1 MMCDPVDMTETG
13 LREAK
18 RRATAHAL
26 AEAAFDLAVERGVD
40 GFTID
45 DVAARAGYSRRTFAN
60 HFTCKEEAITG
71 LAVERLKEGLE
82 TMPDVPE
89 DTALL
94 DWLMALARHQ
104 LSGGMLPLLQQL
116 RRLAGEHRGLEPY
129 LADVQLQI
137 RRTAQEAVSA
147 RAGSNVSRLSS
158 HILVGAAYGA
168 LMSVL
173 DGRVPI
179 RFPGDPTTADETVD
193 LPDGAVTVDDF
204 LMTVF
209 THLRQGF

>member
-1 MMCDPVDMTETG
+1 MTITLVTELG

-26 AEAAFDLAVERGVD
+26 ARAAFDLAVERGVD
-40 GFTID
+40 DFTID
-45 DVAARAGYSRRTFAN
+45 DVATRAGYSRRTFAN
-60 HFTCKEEAITG
+60 HFSCKEEAITG
-71 LAVERLKEGLE
+71 LAVERLREGLE
-82 TMPDVPE
+82 TLPPMPE
-89 DTALL
+89 DTPLL

-104 LSGGMLPLLQQL
+104 LSGGMLGLLQQL
-116 RRLAGEHRGLEPY
+116 RQLAQEHHGLEPY

-137 RRTAQEAVSA
+137 RRMAQGAVAA

-158 HILVGAAYGA
+158 HILVGAAFGA

-179 RFPGDPTTADETVD
+179 RLPGDPQPTSD
-193 LPDGAVTVDDF
+193 DGNGDAVTVDEF
-204 LMTVF
+204 LTTVF
-209 THLRQGF
+209 THLRRGF

>member
-1 MMCDPVDMTETG
+1 MGDMTALG

-45 DVAARAGYSRRTFAN
+45 DIASRAGYSRRTFAN
-60 HFTCKEEAITG
+60 HFSCKEEAITG
-71 LAVERLKEGLE
+71 LAVERLRQGLE
-82 TMPDVPE
+82 TLPDLPE
-89 DTALL
+89 DTPLL
-94 DWLMALARHQ
+94 DWLMVLARHQ

-116 RRLAGEHRGLEPY
+116 RGMVREHHGLEPY

-137 RRTAQEAVSA
+137 RRMAQEAVAA

-179 RFPGDPTTADETVD
+179 RLPGDSEQPSSDDDTADEAISMD
-193 LPDGAVTVDDF
+193 EF
-204 LMTVF
+204 LATVF
-209 THLRQGF
+209 THLRRGF

>member
-1 MMCDPVDMTETG
+1 MTEKG

-45 DVAARAGYSRRTFAN
+45 DVATRAGYSRRTFAN
-60 HFTCKEEAITG
+60 HFACKEEAITA

-82 TMPDVPE
+82 TMPPMPQ
-89 DTALL
+89 DTPLIE
-94 DWLMALARHQ
+94 WLMALARHQ

-116 RRLAGEHRGLEPY
+116 RGMAREHHGLEPY
-129 LADVQLQI
+129 LADVQVQI
-137 RRTAQEAVSA
+137 RRTAQDAVTA
-147 RAGSNVSRLSS
+147 RAGSSVSRLSA

-173 DGRVPI
+173 DGRVPV
-179 RFPGDPTTADETVD
+179 RLPGDPEPPTGDS
-193 LPDGAVTVDDF
+193 VTVDEF
-204 LMTVF
+204 LSTVF
-209 THLRQGF
+209 THLRRGF

>member
-1 MMCDPVDMTETG
+1 MTVVTELG

-26 AEAAFDLAVERGVD
+26 ARAAFDLAVERGVD
-40 GFTID
+40 DFTID
-45 DVAARAGYSRRTFAN
+45 DVATRAGYSRRTFAN
-60 HFTCKEEAITG
+60 HFSCKEEAITG
-71 LAVERLKEGLE
+71 LAVERLREGLE
-82 TMPDVPE
+82 TLPPMPE
-89 DTALL
+89 DTPLL

-104 LSGGMLPLLQQL
+104 LSGGMLGLLQQL
-116 RRLAGEHRGLEPY
+116 RQLAQEHHGLEPY

-137 RRTAQEAVSA
+137 RRMAQGAVAA

-158 HILVGAAYGA
+158 HILVGAAFGA

-179 RFPGDPTTADETVD
+179 RLPGDPQPTSD
-193 LPDGAVTVDDF
+193 DGNGDAVTVDEF
-204 LMTVF
+204 LTTVF
-209 THLRQGF
+209 THLRRGF

>member
-1 MMCDPVDMTETG
+1 MTEQG
-13 LREAK
+13 LREIK

-45 DVAARAGYSRRTFAN
+45 EIAGRAGYSRRTFAN
-60 HFTCKEEAITG
+60 HFSCKEEAITG
-71 LAVERLKEGLE
+71 LAIERLREGLE
-82 TMPDVPE
+82 TQPPLPDDAP
-89 DTALL
+89 LL

-116 RRLAGEHRGLEPY
+116 RGMAERHRSLEPY
-129 LADVQLQI
+129 LAEVQVQI
-137 RRTAQEAVSA
+137 RRTAQEVVAA
-147 RAGSNVSRLSS
+147 RAGSTVSRLST

-179 RFPGDPTTADETVD
+179 RLPSDPVPGSGDAVSVDE
-193 LPDGAVTVDDF
+193 F
-204 LMTVF
+204 LNTVF
-209 THLRQGF
+209 THLRRGF

>member
-1 MMCDPVDMTETG
+1 MIAHVIELG
-13 LREAK
+13 LREVK

-45 DVAARAGYSRRTFAN
+45 DIATKAGYSRRTFAN
-60 HFTCKEEAITG
+60 HFSCKEEAITG
-71 LAVERLKEGLE
+71 LAVERLRVGLE
-82 TMPDVPE
+82 TLPPMPE
-89 DTALL
+89 DTPLL

-104 LSGGMLPLLQQL
+104 LSGGMLRLLQQL
-116 RRLAGEHRGLEPY
+116 RQLAQEDHGLEPY

-137 RRTAQEAVSA
+137 RRMAQGAVAA

-158 HILVGAAYGA
+158 HILVGAAFGA

-179 RFPGDPTTADETVD
+179 RLPGDPQPTSD
-193 LPDGAVTVDDF
+193 DGNGDAVTVDEF
-204 LMTVF
+204 LTTVF
-209 THLRQGF
+209 THLRRGF

>member
-1 MMCDPVDMTETG
+1 MTETG

-60 HFTCKEEAITG
+60 HFSCKEGAITG
-71 LAVERLKEGLE
+71 LAVERLRDGIES
-82 TMPDVPE
+82 MPPTPE
-89 DTALL
+89 DTPLL
-94 DWLMALARHQ
+94 EWLRDLAQRQ
-104 LSGGMLPLLQQL
+104 LSGGMLPLL
-116 RRLAGEHRGLEPY
+116 RRLRALAEEHRTLEPY
-129 LADVQLQI
+129 LADVQVQI
-137 RRTAQEAVSA
+137 RRTAQDAVAA
-147 RAGSNVSRLSS
+147 RAGTGMSRLSA

-173 DGRVPI
+173 DGTVPI
-179 RFPGDPTTADETVD
+179 RFPGDPDPGA
-193 LPDGAVTVDDF
+193 PDAVTVDEF
-204 LMTVF
+204 LATVF
-209 THLRQGF
+209 THLRAGF

>member
-1 MMCDPVDMTETG
+1 MTEQG
-13 LREAK
+13 LREIK

-45 DVAARAGYSRRTFAN
+45 EIAGRAGYSRRTFAN
-60 HFTCKEEAITG
+60 HFSCKEEAITG
-71 LAVERLKEGLE
+71 LAIERLREGLE
-82 TMPDVPE
+82 TQPPLPDDAP
-89 DTALL
+89 LL

-116 RRLAGEHRGLEPY
+116 RGMAERHRSLEPY
-129 LADVQLQI
+129 LAEVQVQI
-137 RRTAQEAVSA
+137 RRTAQEVVAA
-147 RAGSNVSRLSS
+147 RAGSTVSRLST

-179 RFPGDPTTADETVD
+179 RLPGDPVPESGD
-193 LPDGAVTVDDF
+193 AVTVDEF
-204 LMTVF
+204 LNTVF
-209 THLRQGF
+209 THLRRGF

>member
-1 MMCDPVDMTETG
+1 MTEKG

-45 DVAARAGYSRRTFAN
+45 DVARRAGYSRRTFAN
-60 HFTCKEEAITG
+60 HFSCKEEAITG
-71 LAVERLKEGLE
+71 LAVERLREGLE
-82 TMPDVPE
+82 TLPAMPEETP
-89 DTALL
+89 LL
-94 DWLMALARHQ
+94 EWLMALARHQ
-104 LSGGMLPLLQQL
+104 LSGGMLSLLQQL
-116 RRLAGEHRGLEPY
+116 RGMARDHHGLEPH
-129 LADVQLQI
+129 LAEVQLQI
-137 RRTAQEAVSA
+137 RRTALDAVAA

-179 RFPGDPTTADETVD
+179 RLPGDPEPASEDAVSVDE
-193 LPDGAVTVDDF
+193 F
-204 LMTVF
+204 LETVF
-209 THLRQGF
+209 THLRRGF

>member
-1 MMCDPVDMTETG
+1 MTEQG
-13 LREAK
+13 LREIK

-45 DVAARAGYSRRTFAN
+45 EIAGRAGYSRRTFAN
-60 HFTCKEEAITG
+60 HFSCKEEAITG
-71 LAVERLKEGLE
+71 LAIERLREGLE
-82 TMPDVPE
+82 TQPPLPDDAP
-89 DTALL
+89 LL

-116 RRLAGEHRGLEPY
+116 RGMAERHRSLEPY
-129 LADVQLQI
+129 LAEVQVQI
-137 RRTAQEAVSA
+137 RRTAQEVVAA
-147 RAGSNVSRLSS
+147 RAGSTVSRLST

-179 RFPGDPTTADETVD
+179 RLPSDPVPESGDAVSVDE
-193 LPDGAVTVDDF
+193 F
-204 LMTVF
+204 LNTVF
-209 THLRQGF
+209 THLRRGF

>member
-1 MMCDPVDMTETG
+1 MTEKG

-45 DVAARAGYSRRTFAN
+45 DVATRAGYSRRTFAN
-60 HFTCKEEAITG
+60 HFACKEEAITA
-71 LAVERLKEGLE
+71 LAVERLREGLE
-82 TMPDVPE
+82 TLPPMPE
-89 DTALL
+89 DTPLL
-94 DWLMALARHQ
+94 EWLMALARHQ

-116 RRLAGEHRGLEPY
+116 RGMALEHHGLEPY
-129 LADVQLQI
+129 LADVQVQI
-137 RRTAQEAVSA
+137 RRTAQDAVLA
-147 RAGSNVSRLSS
+147 RAGSGVSRLSA

-173 DGRVPI
+173 DGRVPV
-179 RFPGDPTTADETVD
+179 RLPGDPAPASGD
-193 LPDGAVTVDDF
+193 AVTVDEF
-204 LMTVF
+204 LTTVF
-209 THLRQGF
+209 SHLRRGF

>member
-1 MMCDPVDMTETG
+1 MTVVTELG

-26 AEAAFDLAVERGVD
+26 ARAAFDLAVERGVD
-40 GFTID
+40 DFTID
-45 DVAARAGYSRRTFAN
+45 DVATRAGYSRRTFAN
-60 HFTCKEEAITG
+60 HFSCKEEAITG
-71 LAVERLKEGLE
+71 LAVERLREGLE
-82 TMPDVPE
+82 TLPPMPE
-89 DTALL
+89 DTPLL

-104 LSGGMLPLLQQL
+104 LSGGMLRLLQQL
-116 RRLAGEHRGLEPY
+116 RQLAQEHHGLEPY

-137 RRTAQEAVSA
+137 RRMAQGAVAA

-158 HILVGAAYGA
+158 HILVGAAFGA

-179 RFPGDPTTADETVD
+179 RLPGDPQPTSD
-193 LPDGAVTVDDF
+193 DGNGDAVTVDEF
-204 LMTVF
+204 LTTVF
-209 THLRQGF
+209 THLRRGF